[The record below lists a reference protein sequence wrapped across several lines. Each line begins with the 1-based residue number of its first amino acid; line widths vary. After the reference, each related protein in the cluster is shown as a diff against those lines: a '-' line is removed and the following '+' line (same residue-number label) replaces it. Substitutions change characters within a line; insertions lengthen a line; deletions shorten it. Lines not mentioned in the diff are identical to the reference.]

1 MYYFPASGVEADP
14 LVLLLAAFVI
24 SLLTAPAGVSGAFLL
39 LPFQVSVLGFTSP
52 AVSPTNLIYNVVAT
66 PGGIYRYLRE
76 RRIVWPLAW
85 TVIIGTLPGVFVGAV
100 LRVRYLAD
108 PRAFKVF
115 VGCVLLYLGARLLLE
130 ALGRPR
136 GRGRHPPPG
145 AGSDAGRLPVAS
157 VVRTTRISPRRIE
170 YEFAGGRF
178 SFDTVPVLLLSLVV
192 GVIGGIYS
200 IGGGS
205 IIAPFLVLI
214 FGLPVYTV
222 AGAALI
228 ATFLTSA
235 AGVLFFQILAATDL
249 GAQSMVAP
257 DWLLGAILGI
267 GGLAGSYAGA
277 SAQRYLPDL
286 WIRIVLG
293 TLVILLAANYLSELL
308 QTAG

>member
-1 MYYFPASGVEADP
+1 LYFPVSGIEVNP

-66 PGGIYRYLRE
+66 PGGIYRYMRE

-85 TVIIGTLPGVFVGAV
+85 TVVLGTLPGVFVGAV

-130 ALGRPR
+130 ALGRLR
-136 GRGRHPPPG
+136 GRVRQPPLQANP
-145 AGSDAGRLPVAS
+145 DEGRLPVVG
-157 VVRTTRISPRRIE
+157 VVQTTRISPRTIE

-178 SFDTVPVLLLSLVV
+178 SFDTIPVLLLSLVV
-192 GVIGGIYS
+192 GVVGGIYS

-205 IIAPFLVLI
+205 IIAPFFVLI

-228 ATFLTSA
+228 ATFLTSV
-235 AGVLFFQILAATDL
+235 AGVVFFQLLAATDL
-249 GAQSMVAP
+249 GAQSTVAP
-257 DWLLGAILGI
+257 DWLLGTILGI
-267 GGLAGSYAGA
+267 GGLAGSYVGA
-277 SAQRYLPDL
+277 RAQRHLPDL

-293 TLVILLAANYLSELL
+293 SLVILLASSYIGEIL
-308 QTAG
+308 

>member
-1 MYYFPASGVEADP
+1 MYFPVSGVEANP

-157 VVRTTRISPRRIE
+157 VVRTTRISPRKIE